1 MSFWHYDSTHGGTDP
16 SADRRDRTHLHSS
29 VLNARTRPIVL
40 CPSIKKKAHPSIHR
54 NSHQSFTEA
63 LRCCSLPP
71 VLVQSRSC
79 KYVAARSIR
88 LHKKK
93 KKGNSCY
100 NLAICDPAGVESNDC
115 RFRGCCEN
123 ERFFYIPACKSSVD
137 GGIFSDK
144 YRGEN
149 TLFRVSLH
157 VGSLL
162 RGTCGKETT
171 VKMSFSSLFASKY
184 LIF

>member
-16 SADRRDRTHLHSS
+16 SAVRRDQICAGTHLHSS
-29 VLNARTRPIVL
+29 ILNALTRPIVL
-40 CPSIKKKAHPSIHR
+40 CPSINIRSSIHR

-123 ERFFYIPACKSSVD
+123 ERFFIFQPARVLLT
-137 GGIFSDK
+137 GAYFQINT
-144 YRGEN
+144 GER
-149 TLFRVSLH
+149 THCSECHYTSEVS
-157 VGSLL
+157 
-162 RGTCGKETT
+162 
-171 VKMSFSSLFASKY
+171 
-184 LIF
+184 